1 MTALLRMVNS
11 VQRKELGRWTGRRW
25 NRPLQPKL
33 EQGKRCE
40 KCHVDIKLPTR
51 SRSTRVEAVERH
63 DEVSVVVGPLEALVV
78 VNA

>member
-1 MTALLRMVNS
+1 MYSARNWEGGLVGGLL
-11 VQRKELGRWTGRRW
+11 QR

-40 KCHVDIKLPTR
+40 KCHVDIKLSTR

>member
-1 MTALLRMVNS
+1 MTALLRIVNS
-11 VQRKELGRWTGRRW
+11 VQRKELGRWTCRIW

-33 EQGKRCE
+33 VCE
-40 KCHVDIKLPTR
+40 KCHVDIKLSTR